1 MVAGVEVHA
10 LNLLLRTGDR
20 SRHPRMLD
28 GLHLEAVHQ
37 LADPL
42 SRRAEDLH
50 QVVLERDEELARAG
64 VALAAGAAAQLVV
77 DAPALVAPRAD
88 DLQAAPLRHPPSAN
102 ALR

>member
-1 MVAGVEVHA
+1 MLAGVEGHA

-42 SRRAEDLH
+42 RRRAEDLH
-50 QVVLERDEELARAG
+50 QVVLERNEALARAA

-77 DAPALVAPRAD
+77 DAPALVALGAD
-88 DLQAAPLRHPPSAN
+88 DVQAADVRHAPPDD
-102 ALR
+102 